1 MIITNPCQKVG
12 EEWISAG
19 TSLFGAKNFRI
30 SKMGTMFMNSWRMVI
45 LHELLKWLYN
55 FLNYWWMD
63 MQVHTILSSDHL
75 GHMLCQPFPYPER
88 RKHRW
93 IKFTDYCLLALVS
106 GALLLLGLLSGGV
119 PSVTALASCVRELRR
134 CLLSQGCEGCVA
146 TWGWV
151 SGVVTPHRTNT
162 GVIQDYI
169 EEFSIK

>member
-75 GHMLCQPFPYPER
+75 GHYWF
-88 RKHRW
+88 
-93 IKFTDYCLLALVS
+93 CLLALVS

-119 PSVTALASCVRELRR
+119 PSSLLLLPVYESYDAAYWDKDVRAVWPRGA
-134 CLLSQGCEGCVA
+134 GCRVY
-146 TWGWV
+146 
-151 SGVVTPHRTNT
+151 HRNT

-169 EEFSIK
+169 EEYSTK